1 MLSPLEWTSNCFA
14 ALINVKVDFTKDPQ
28 DSLIETPGY
37 RITYYGQTPETAST
51 SKCGKT
57 AIDKILPDGIDP
69 LVDFHLW
76 GVFFDELEKRGYRN
90 GLTY

>member
-37 RITYYGQTPETAST
+37 RITYYG
-51 SKCGKT
+51 
-57 AIDKILPDGIDP
+57 
-69 LVDFHLW
+69 
-76 GVFFDELEKRGYRN
+76 
-90 GLTY
+90 